1 MRNKHAYILLLV
13 FTMICG
19 TSMAC
24 DICGCGA
31 GSYYVGILPEFS
43 KKIIGVRYRY
53 NTLRTHIGAGGV
65 TTYLTTEEMYRTT
78 ELWGGWTIGKRFRL
92 MGYVPAIFNEKLN
105 QGITTKKNGLGD
117 MGVQGFYKLFNSDK
131 AMGAKRL
138 VQSLWIGAGVK
149 VPTGEY
155 DATEKNGSQQT
166 ANIFQL
172 GTGSVDLTFN
182 AMYDIR
188 LQDAGIS
195 LSGSYKL
202 NTKNKESYR
211 YGNKVSAN
219 AQVYYKIRIKQ
230 LVTLAPNAGIMY
242 ERAGV
247 DKDHGYTVDV
257 SGGNVLL
264 GTAGIEAAYKRMAIG
279 CNWQSPMSQNLAG
292 GFVKASNRA
301 MVHISFMF

>member
-1 MRNKHAYILLLV
+1 
-13 FTMICG
+13 
-19 TSMAC
+19 MAC